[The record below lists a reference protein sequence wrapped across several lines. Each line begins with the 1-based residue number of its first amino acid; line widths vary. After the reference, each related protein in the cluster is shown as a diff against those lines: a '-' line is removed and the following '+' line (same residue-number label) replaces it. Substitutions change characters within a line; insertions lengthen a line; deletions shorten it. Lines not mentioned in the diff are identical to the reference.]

1 MKYLLYGSLWV
12 VLLGLTA
19 KAQTQQLGNF
29 REFRT
34 FVSGDSLIIDSLPLL
49 PGSIQLKSDYGLF
62 REKVDYLVYYDK
74 SLVVFTKN
82 ISDTITVSYRVIA
95 LDVLRPRFNKD
106 AGLNSNLEQ
115 NRQNPY
121 RPEKS
126 IETADDWLGLGSL
139 QKNGSISRSLSMG
152 NNQNVVLNA
161 GFNLQ
166 LSGKITPELEL
177 LASVTDDNLP
187 FQPEGFTQQ
196 LQDFDRVFVQLRNTD
211 NSLIVGDYDLN
222 RPPAYFLNSFKNVKG
237 VKSDNLL
244 YRKRHDTL
252 TQSVNFSAA
261 RGQFGRNVFL
271 GREGNQGPYRLQGD
285 EGSGFIVV
293 LAGSERVYIDGVL
306 LQRGEQYDYVIDYN
320 TADLSFTPN
329 RLITNQSRIIV
340 EFEYANQ
347 AYVRSVLFYNLNF
360 NRKNHRFSFN
370 SYNEQDASNQPL
382 FQELDDDQKRF
393 LATIGDSV
401 NNAFYPGAIAA
412 GYSAERIN
420 YKRIDSLGFSPV
432 YVYST
437 HPDSAIY
444 EVRFSLVGQGRGDYR
459 QAQGTANGRVYEWVA
474 PLVNGNDTLH
484 QGSYA
489 PVVRL
494 IAPNKRSMTTLGAQG
509 RLGSYTRYTAE
520 LARSTQDPNRFSST
534 NNSNQQG
541 HAAAVKIDHQQPF
554 AWARFPSAAI
564 EAGLQYEYLD
574 ARFRTIQPYRNMEFA
589 RDWNLNRIY
598 SEQEEHL
605 RGVYAGLRLSDS
617 SMLRFAISEL
627 RTGTQQGLRQR
638 VEARHFQNGHKV
650 EGSTDWLRSRATD
663 FGGDYLRSV
672 LAYQR
677 FWGKYEA
684 GLRLEQENN
693 RQQVNVGDSLSANSF
708 RFDIIDL
715 YGGSSRKSLNQWQ
728 LKYQYRHD
736 FLPFGQDLL
745 ATQTGHNYTLST
757 AINQFEDHQLKLTA
771 TYRDL
776 QLFSTPNQQSGRENN
791 YLGQLEYSGR
801 FWKDFITAQTFYA
814 FSQGQE
820 LRREIAFLE
829 VPPGQGNYSWK
840 DYNNNG
846 IQELD
851 EFEQAVFSDQANF
864 IKIFL
869 PGNSFVPTF
878 GNRFNQT
885 LNVNPV
891 RLLKNKSSFWARWS
905 NLSAIAMERKNQ
917 GNSGLRFLNPFD
929 LNLFDTSL
937 VSTTASLRNTVFFNR
952 NNPNF
957 GIDLGYQRSI
967 QKNLLSGGFETRQQL
982 DRQLKVRLNLLKDL
996 NAEAQ
1001 ISQGER
1007 WQEAD
1012 LFFRR
1017 NYRITQWEL
1026 QPRLNW
1032 TATARLRASL
1042 SYSYR
1047 DKQNLAGAELAG
1059 YLPERANIHDI
1070 GAELNYNLAGS
1081 SSVQLSF
1088 SQVSNQFEGDANSPA
1103 AFEIL
1108 QGLQPGSNQLWNVTV
1123 FRKLAS
1129 QLQLNFSYH
1138 GRKSEG
1144 SKIIHTGQMQA
1155 RLVF

>member
-1 MKYLLYGSLWV
+1 MKYLLYGSFWLMI
-12 VLLGLTA
+12 GLSWS
-19 KAQTQQLGNF
+19 AQAQQSGSLRTQ
-29 REFRT
+29 RV
-34 FVSGDSLIIDSLPLL
+34 FVRGDSLQIDSLPIL
-49 PGSIQLKSDYGLF
+49 PGSLQVKTNQGYLFENTDYKLN
-62 REKVDYLVYYDK
+62 LQN
-74 SLVVFTKN
+74 SLVVFTKDIN
-82 ISDTITVSYRVIA
+82 DTIEVNYRIIA
-95 LDVLRPRFNKD
+95 LDILRPRFNKD
-106 AGLNSNLEQ
+106 AQLNSNLEQ
-115 NRQNPY
+115 SRQNPY
-121 RPEKS
+121 RPEKTA
-126 IETADDWLGLGSL
+126 EAADDWLGLGNIE
-139 QKNGSISRSLSMG
+139 KNGSISRALSLG
-152 NNQNVVLNA
+152 NNQNVVLNS

-166 LSGKITPELEL
+166 LRGKITQDVEL

-187 FQPEGFTQQ
+187 FQPDGFTQQ
-196 LQDFDRVFVQLRNTD
+196 LQDFDRVFVQLRNRD

-222 RPPAYFLNSFKNVKG
+222 RPQAYFLNAFKNVKG

-244 YRKRHDTL
+244 YRKRTDTL

-285 EGSGFIVV
+285 ENSGFIVV

-306 LQRGEQYDYVIDYN
+306 LQRGEQYDYIIDYN
-320 TADLSFTPN
+320 TADLTFTPN

-360 NRKNHRFSFN
+360 QRKNHRFSFN
-370 SYNEQDASNQPL
+370 SYREQDASNQPL
-382 FQELDDDQKRF
+382 FQELDDEQKRF
-393 LATIGDSV
+393 LAGVGDSV
-401 NNAFYPGAIAA
+401 NNAFYPGAAA
-412 GYSAERIN
+412 VGYSVERIN
-420 YKRIDSLGFSPV
+420 YKSIDSLGFNPV
-432 YVYST
+432 YVFSNN
-437 HPDSAIY
+437 PDSAIY
-444 EVRFSLVGQGRGDYR
+444 EVRFSFVGQGRGDYR
-459 QAQGTANGRVYEWVA
+459 QAQGTANGRVYEWIA
-474 PLVNGNDTLH
+474 PIVSGGDTLH

-494 IAPNKRSMTTLGAQG
+494 VAPNKRSMSTLGAQG
-509 RLGSYTRYTAE
+509 KFGNYTRYESEIA
-520 LARSTQDPNRFSST
+520 LSTQDPNRFSEA
-534 NNSNQQG
+534 NNANQQG
-541 HAAAVKIDHQQPF
+541 YAAKLKIDHQQPLN
-554 AWARFPSAAI
+554 WKSFPTAAI
-564 EAGLQYEYLD
+564 EAGVQYEYLD

-589 RDWNLNRIY
+589 RDWNLNRIF

-605 RGVYAGLRLSDS
+605 RAVYAGIRLNDS
-617 SMLRFAISEL
+617 SALRYAVTEL
-627 RTGTQQGLRQR
+627 RTGSQQGLRQR
-638 VEARHFQNGHKV
+638 LEARYLENGHKV
-650 EGSTDWLRSRATD
+650 EGSVDLLRSRAVD
-663 FGGDYLRSV
+663 FGGDYLRSL

-677 FWGKYEA
+677 FWSKYEA
-684 GLRLEQENN
+684 GLRFEQENN
-693 RQQVNVGDSLSANSF
+693 QQQVATGDSLSANSF
-708 RFDIIDL
+708 RFDIIEL
-715 YGGSSRKSLNQWQ
+715 YGGSSRKAINQWQ
-728 LKYQYRHD
+728 LKYNYRHD
-736 FLPFGQDLL
+736 FLPFGRDLL
-745 ATQTGHNYTLST
+745 ATQTGHNYSVSA
-757 AINQFEDHQLKLTA
+757 AINQFDDHQLKLTA

-776 QLFSTPNQQSGRENN
+776 QLYNTPNQLAGRENN

-851 EFEQAVFSDQANF
+851 EFEPAIFSDQANF

-885 LNVNPV
+885 LNVNPS
-891 RLLKNKSSFWARWS
+891 RLIKNKRSFWSRWS

-917 GNSGLRFLNPFD
+917 GANGLRFLNPFD

-937 VSTTASLRNTVFFNR
+937 VSTTASLRNTLFFNR

-996 NAEAQ
+996 NAETQ
-1001 ISQGER
+1001 IIQGER
-1007 WQEAD
+1007 IQEAD

-1017 NYRITQWEL
+1017 NYRIAQWEV

-1042 SYSYR
+1042 AYSYR
-1047 DKQNLAGAELAG
+1047 DKQNLMGAELTGFVA
-1059 YLPERANIHDI
+1059 EKANIHELST
-1070 GAELNYNLAGS
+1070 ELNYNLAGTS
-1081 SSVQLSF
+1081 SLQLSF
-1088 SQVSNQFEGDANSPA
+1088 SQVSNQFTGDANTPA
-1103 AFEIL
+1103 AFEML
-1108 QGLQPGSNQLWNVTV
+1108 QGLQPGSNQLWGVSL

-1129 QLQLNFSYH
+1129 QLQLNLSYN

-1144 SKIIHTGQMQA
+1144 SKVIHTGQMQA

>member
-12 VLLGLTA
+12 MLSLAWTA
-19 KAQTQQLGNF
+19 AAQPAGSL
-29 REFRT
+29 REYRLF
-34 FVSGDSLIIDSLPLL
+34 FSGDSLQIDSLPLL
-49 PGSIQLKSDYGLF
+49 PGSLQIRTGQGALLENIDYKLF
-62 REKVDYLVYYDK
+62 YSK
-74 SLVVFTKN
+74 SLVVFAKN
-82 ISDTITVSYRVIA
+82 IKDTIDVSYRVLA
-95 LDVLRPRFNKD
+95 LDMLRPRMNKD
-106 AGLNSNLEQ
+106 ARMNSTLEQ
-115 NRQNPY
+115 ARQNPY
-121 RPEKS
+121 RPEKTN
-126 IETADDWLGLGSL
+126 EAADDWLGLGSL
-139 QKNGSISRSLSMG
+139 QKNGSISRALSLG
-152 NNQNVVLNA
+152 NNQNVVLNS

-166 LSGKITPELEL
+166 LSGKITQDVELI
-177 LASVTDDNLP
+177 ASVTDDNLP
-187 FQPEGFTQQ
+187 FQPDGFTQQ
-196 LQDFDRVFVQLRNTD
+196 LQDFDRVFVQLRNRD

-222 RPPAYFLNSFKNVKG
+222 RPSTHFLNAFKNVKG

-244 YRKRHDTL
+244 YRKRTDTL
-252 TQSVNFSAA
+252 TQSVNLSAA

-285 EGSGFIVV
+285 ENSGFIVV

-306 LQRGEQYDYVIDYN
+306 LQRGEQYDYIIDYN
-320 TADLSFTPN
+320 TADLTFTPN

-347 AYVRSVLFYNLNF
+347 AYVRSVLFYNLNL

-370 SYNEQDASNQPL
+370 SYREQDAANQPL

-393 LATIGDSV
+393 LASIGDSV
-401 NNAFYPGAIAA
+401 NNAFYPGATTT
-412 GYSAERIN
+412 GYNAERIN
-420 YKRIDSLGFSPV
+420 YKSIDSLGFSPV

-437 HPDSAIY
+437 NPDSAIY
-444 EVRFSLVGQGRGDYR
+444 EVRFSFVGQGRGDYR
-459 QAQGTANGRVYEWVA
+459 QAQGTANGRVYDWVA
-474 PLVNGNDTLH
+474 PLVVGSDTLR

-489 PVVRL
+489 PVIRL
-494 IAPNKRSMTTLGAQG
+494 IAPNKRSMSTLGARG
-509 RLGSYTRYTAE
+509 RLGNHTLYESEVA
-520 LARSTQDPNRFSST
+520 LSTQDPNRFSDA
-534 NNSNQQG
+534 NSANQQG
-541 HAAAVKIDHQQPF
+541 YAAKVKIDHREPLS
-554 AWARFPSAAI
+554 WKRYPAAAL
-564 EAGLQYEYLD
+564 EAGVNYEFLD

-605 RGVYAGLRLSDS
+605 RGVYAGLRLNDS
-617 SMLRFAISEL
+617 SVLRYAVTEL
-627 RTGTQQGLRQR
+627 RTGAQQGLRQR
-638 VEARHFQNGHKV
+638 LEARYLQNGHKI
-650 EGSTDWLRSRATD
+650 EGAADLLRSRAPD

-677 FWGKYEA
+677 FWKKYEA
-684 GLRLEQENN
+684 GIRFEQENN
-693 RQQVNVGDSLSANSF
+693 RQQVVAGDSLSLNSF
-708 RFDIIDL
+708 RFDIL
-715 YGGSSRKSLNQWQ
+715 EVYGGSSRKQLNQWQ
-728 LKYQYRHD
+728 VKYNYRHD

-745 ATQTGHNYTLST
+745 ATQTGHNYSIST
-757 AINQFEDHQLKLTA
+757 AINEFDDHQLKLTA

-776 QLFSTPNQQSGRENN
+776 QLFNTPNQLAGRENN

-801 FWKDFITAQTFYA
+801 FWKDVVTAQTFYA

-820 LRREIAFLE
+820 LRREVAFLE

-851 EFEQAVFSDQANF
+851 EFEQAIFSDQANF

-885 LNVNPV
+885 LNVNPA
-891 RLLKNKSSFWARWS
+891 RLFKNKKHFWARWS

-917 GNSGLRFLNPFD
+917 GNNGLRFLNPFD
-929 LNLFDTSL
+929 LNLFDSSL
-937 VSTTASLRNTVFFNR
+937 VSTTASLRNTLFFNR
-952 NNPNF
+952 NDPNF
-957 GIDLGYQRSI
+957 GLDLGYQRGI
-967 QKNLLSGGFETRQQL
+967 QKNLLSGGFETRQQI
-982 DRQLKVRLNLLKDL
+982 DRQLKLRLNLLKEL

-1001 ISQGER
+1001 ITQGER
-1007 WQEAD
+1007 LQEAD

-1017 NYRITQWEL
+1017 NYRIAQWEL

-1042 SYSYR
+1042 AYSYR
-1047 DKQNLAGAELAG
+1047 DKQNLLGGELAG
-1059 YLPERANIHDI
+1059 FQPEKANIHDLS
-1070 GAELNYNLAGS
+1070 AELNYNLAGS

-1088 SQVSNQFEGDANSPA
+1088 SQVTNQFEGDANTPA

-1108 QGLQPGSNQLWNVTV
+1108 QGLQPGSNQLWGVSI

-1129 QLQLNFSYH
+1129 QLQLNLSYN

-1144 SKIIHTGQMQA
+1144 SKVIHTGQMQA